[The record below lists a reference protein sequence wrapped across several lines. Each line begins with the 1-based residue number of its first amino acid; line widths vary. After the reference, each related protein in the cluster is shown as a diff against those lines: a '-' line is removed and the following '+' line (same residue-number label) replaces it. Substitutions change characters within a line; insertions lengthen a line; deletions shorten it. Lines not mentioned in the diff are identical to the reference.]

1 MQRGRTEGGEHQRL
15 DRRGRWRTEVRR
27 KELIHIHYRVLKQP
41 PLEDP
46 DRPQAFERNV
56 KTNKQLMNKNRN
68 NVLFNLQSNLL
79 IYYDS

>member
-1 MQRGRTEGGEHQRL
+1 
-15 DRRGRWRTEVRR
+15 
-27 KELIHIHYRVLKQP
+27 LIHIHYRVLKQP